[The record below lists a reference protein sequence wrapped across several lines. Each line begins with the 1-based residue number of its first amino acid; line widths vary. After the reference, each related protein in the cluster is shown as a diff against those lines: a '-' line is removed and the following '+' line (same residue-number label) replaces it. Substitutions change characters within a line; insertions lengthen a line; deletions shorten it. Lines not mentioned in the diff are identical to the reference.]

1 MQQKEKQ
8 DNNAMGMKKRMLKAW
23 QMSTRMLYAM
33 IGVTAVVFALF
44 YLVGYDMPYVFD
56 PDYNAPLLTDIVLIF
71 IYLMV
76 VGAVGVLVFSLY
88 KAAKI
93 RSAEKVVNGIPV
105 ARIKRWSA
113 MAFVAML
120 VLAYVAGSADPL
132 SVNGKTFSDATW
144 LKVADMFIYTVFA
157 MLLAAVVAVAVSVGG
172 SAMRRK
178 NRKKEEK

>member
-1 MQQKEKQ
+1 
-8 DNNAMGMKKRMLKAW
+8 MKKRKLKAW
-23 QMSTRMLYAM
+23 QMSTRLLYAM

-132 SVNGKTFSDATW
+132 SVNGMW

>member
-1 MQQKEKQ
+1 M
-8 DNNAMGMKKRMLKAW
+8 
-23 QMSTRMLYAM
+23 
-33 IGVTAVVFALF
+33 
-44 YLVGYDMPYVFD
+44 
-56 PDYNAPLLTDIVLIF
+56 
-71 IYLMV
+71 
-76 VGAVGVLVFSLY
+76 
-88 KAAKI
+88 
-93 RSAEKVVNGIPV
+93 VNGIPV

-132 SVNGKTFSDATW
+132 SVNGKTFSDAMW

>member
-8 DNNAMGMKKRMLKAW
+8 DNNAMGMKKRKLKAW
-23 QMSTRMLYAM
+23 QMSTRLLYAM

-44 YLVGYDMPYVFD
+44 YLVGYDMPYVFA

-93 RSAEKVVNGIPV
+93 RSAENVVNGIPV

-132 SVNGKTFSDATW
+132 SVNGKTFSDAMW